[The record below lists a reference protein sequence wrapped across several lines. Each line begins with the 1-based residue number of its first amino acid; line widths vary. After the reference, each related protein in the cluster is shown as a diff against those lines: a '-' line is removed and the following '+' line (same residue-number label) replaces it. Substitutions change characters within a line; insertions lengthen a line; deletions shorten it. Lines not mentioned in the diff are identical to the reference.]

1 LIDVLL
7 RNLRDTFEAM
17 GTLMTREELQREIL
31 IILSREFEIENPDL
45 NDDLREKYEFDSIDA
60 IELLVEIENLL
71 KTELTLEEKK
81 QSMDI
86 RTINHICDYVEALA
100 KTRA

>member
-1 LIDVLL
+1 
-7 RNLRDTFEAM
+7 M
-17 GTLMTREELQREIL
+17 GIIMTREELQREIL
-31 IILSREFEIENPDL
+31 KILSREFEIENPDL
-45 NDDLREKYEFDSIDA
+45 DDDLREKYEFDSIDA

>member
-1 LIDVLL
+1 
-7 RNLRDTFEAM
+7 
-17 GTLMTREELQREIL
+17 MTREELQNEIL
-31 IILSREFEIENPDL
+31 KIFLREFEIENPGLD
-45 NDDLREKYEFDSIDA
+45 DDLREKYEFDSIDA

-81 QSMDI
+81 QSMEI

-100 KTRA
+100 NTRA

>member
-1 LIDVLL
+1 M
-7 RNLRDTFEAM
+7 DTI
-17 GTLMTREELQREIL
+17 MTREEIQSEIL
-31 IILSREFEIENPDL
+31 KILYREFEIENPNLD
-45 NDDLREKYEFDSIDA
+45 DDLREKYEFDSIDA

-71 KTELTLEEKK
+71 KTELTQEEKK
-81 QSMDI
+81 QAMDI

>member
-1 LIDVLL
+1 
-7 RNLRDTFEAM
+7 M
-17 GTLMTREELQREIL
+17 GTIMTREELQSEIL
-31 IILSREFEIENPDL
+31 KILSREFEIENPDL
-45 NDDLREKYEFDSIDA
+45 DDDLREKYEFDSIDA
-60 IELLVEIENLL
+60 IELLVEIEHLL

-81 QSMDI
+81 QSMEI